1 MSVDSV
7 AFSFLTDEE
16 VHKHSFVKITSARL
30 LDTLDKPVPSGLYD
44 PAMGPLG
51 DEPYVSETHLFIDI
65 ALNAQFC

>member
-1 MSVDSV
+1 LRVLLIFFWILQGATVSVDSV

-30 LDTLDKPVPSGLYD
+30 LDTLDKPVPGGLYD

-51 DEPYVSETHLFIDI
+51 DEP
-65 ALNAQFC
+65 

>member
-16 VHKHSFVKITSARL
+16 VHKHSFIKITSARL
-30 LDTLDKPVPSGLYD
+30 LDTLDKPVPGGLYD

-51 DEPYVSETHLFIDI
+51 DEP
-65 ALNAQFC
+65 